1 MKKVIRL
8 TESDFIR
15 VVKRVINE
23 EMNTSSSEPSVG
35 NKISGTA
42 NSGGN
47 RPIEV
52 VFKVTGNNAGILTS
66 WGYSSNWGTKVGDP
80 VMIKK
85 IIGNFNSRDNVT
97 CIITLPKNPKMGE
110 IELEYCDLVK

>member
-1 MKKVIRL
+1 MKKVVRL
-8 TESDFIR
+8 TESDLTRII
-15 VVKRVINE
+15 KRVIQE
-23 EMNTSSSEPSVG
+23 QSVG

-42 NSGGN
+42 NDGGN

-66 WGYSSNWGTKVGDP
+66 WGYSSKWGTKVGDP